1 MSSKATDHG
10 QNYHTAKLWE
20 IACFTLNNT
29 STNLHMFVLG
39 LVTYYATGI
48 AGLAVMVIST
58 ILMAARIFDGVID
71 PAIGFIV
78 DKTESRFGK
87 FAPLIIVGNVISG
100 GSILCIYQFTHL
112 LPEGVQFL
120 FFVTMLIVN
129 KIGYSLQTSVTKAA
143 QTVLTNNPKQRPL
156 YAIFDGVYTAVFL
169 TGGHFIVSN
178 FLVPKH
184 GGFTLSFFKELNG
197 YGLTAAAVFAVLAIV
212 GIRSKDR
219 KEYYGLAEETTNT
232 TLREYWG
239 VIKGNR
245 PLQMLSLSAS
255 FDKLAT
261 SISSYSVVGVMLY
274 GILLG
279 NYALSGQ
286 IGLITLIPTLL
297 ITVIVVGIARKKGLK
312 KSYIVSAWVGLLS
325 FLGLI
330 TLFLFIE
337 PSSASLANIGVPTI
351 LFLAL
356 ISLANGFSRI
366 PTTLVVPMIA
376 DVSDYETHKSGRF
389 VPGMM
394 GTIFSFIDQLFSSL
408 APTIVG
414 AVVGIIG
421 YTSTFPEIGD
431 ALTTPLFIVTLVL
444 AFGLPALCLAVSIA
458 VMKFYKLDHK
468 KMEEIQRGIAEMKA
482 KGFKEDTAP
491 AAGEAGSF
499 VHY

>member
-1 MSSKATDHG
+1 MSNTATLNG
-10 QNYHTAKLWE
+10 QNYHSAKMWE
-20 IACFTLNNT
+20 IALFTLNNT
-29 STNLHMFVLG
+29 STNLHMLILG

-71 PAIGFIV
+71 PAIGYVI

-87 FAPLIIVGNVISG
+87 FSPLILLGNLISG
-100 GSILCIYQFTHL
+100 ISIVCIFSMTHL
-112 LPEGVQFL
+112 LPQSMQFI
-120 FFVTMLIVN
+120 FFVAMLIIN
-129 KIGYSLQTSVTKAA
+129 KIGYSFQTSVTKAA

-156 YAIFDGVYTAVFL
+156 YAIFDGVFNALFL
-169 TGGHFIVSN
+169 TGGGFVISN

-184 GGFTLSFFKELNG
+184 GGFTLSFFNELNI
-197 YGLTAAAVFAVLAIV
+197 YGLIVSALFAVMAII
-212 GIRSKDR
+212 GIRSKDK
-219 KEYYGLAEETTNT
+219 KEYYGLAEETVSTS
-232 TLREYWG
+232 LREYWG
-239 VIKGNR
+239 VIKSNR

-261 SISSYSVVGVMLY
+261 SIASYSVVTVMLY

-286 IGLITLIPTLL
+286 IGLITLIPSLA
-297 ITVIVVGIARKKGLK
+297 ITVLAVGIARKTGLK
-312 KSYIVSAWVGLLS
+312 RAYVVSAWVGMLS
-325 FLGLI
+325 FLALI
-330 TLFLFIE
+330 ALFLIVE
-337 PSSASLANIGVPTI
+337 PSAVSLQSIGLPTI
-351 LFLAL
+351 LFLLLLA
-356 ISLANGFSRI
+356 IANGFSRI

-421 YTSTFPEIGD
+421 YTSTFPEIGE

-444 AFGLPALCLAVSIA
+444 AFGLPALCLLLSITF
-458 VMKFYKLDHK
+458 MKFYKLDK
-468 KMEEIQRGIAEMKA
+468 QKMESIQQTISEMKE
-482 KGFKEDTAP
+482 KGYQEV
-491 AAGEAGSF
+491 AATQK
-499 VHY
+499 